1 MLFLIE
7 SLGPPKTVGRC
18 GADGF
23 VDKAESDS
31 FMWDRFARRRMSWM
45 FSLGRRCKVE
55 QKPRFSGKNH
65 RKTSDV
71 MEIASEWMMI
81 DDDSTIR
88 VQKTIMI
95 EE

>member
-1 MLFLIE
+1 
-7 SLGPPKTVGRC
+7 
-18 GADGF
+18 
-23 VDKAESDS
+23 
-31 FMWDRFARRRMSWM
+31 M
-45 FSLGRRCKVE
+45 FSLGRQVE
-55 QKPRFSGKNH
+55 QKPRFPGKNH